1 MKLLHVLRRPRWLV
15 LIGCA
20 AVLAPAAVLVSGVA
34 ATDDVATSQATPLVD
49 RDYIYGQL
57 FDMAYNDVYRVSGAD
72 GPPTDPSSPWNEPA
86 TVNGWQEFFQHWK
99 QQLTD
104 KTVMTN
110 MAKYATV
117 KDHYFRRLPEQ
128 RTNPNYSF
136 NPNYPWDSDDAE
148 VTLPGA
154 TCPGQRVLLA
164 AHPDGTPVSP
174 TIVGEVNNPTGS
186 TSAVNGFCAGRRTLT
201 LSNIANGGAYDDTS
215 GVTMTMGEYQALLRW
230 YSINGTYPSKTL
242 KIALLDASAGRAA
255 DGTYLREGAK
265 YYANNLIP
273 QGPQGQYA
281 MFAEMNANGISY
293 PAYHLGTQYFWNSI
307 TTGGVGP
314 WHTFI
319 TDTPSTANSLYPDSA
334 GNIAANSAAIS
345 AFDSDLRDAV
355 TGGFAQQSAKYNGS
369 IKQENPLRYDA
380 GPQNNSGSAPGALT
394 AASARLALPAC
405 LIGIALESVCP
416 TGIWWLPLL
425 MGTPVVVASAIWTRH
440 SLAAYHQPGIRAR
453 VVQTVS
459 AG

>member
-1 MKLLHVLRRPRWLV
+1 MKLLHALRRPRWLV
-15 LIGCA
+15 VIGCA

-34 ATDDVATSQATPLVD
+34 ATDDVVTSQATPLVD

-110 MAKYATV
+110 MAKFATV
-117 KDHYFRRLPEQ
+117 QDHYFHRLPEQ

-148 VTLPGA
+148 VTVPGA

-186 TSAVNGFCAGRRTLT
+186 TSGVNGFGAGRRTLT

-242 KIALLDASAGRAA
+242 KIALLDASSGRAA

-281 MFAEMNANGISY
+281 MFAEMNANGM
-293 PAYHLGTQYFWNSI
+293 
-307 TTGGVGP
+307 
-314 WHTFI
+314 
-319 TDTPSTANSLYPDSA
+319 SLPRVPP
-334 GNIAANSAAIS
+334 
-345 AFDSDLRDAV
+345 RDAV
-355 TGGFAQQSAKYNGS
+355 LLEQPGERRCRPVADLRHRHALGSELVLPGHGRADRGQQRRDHAVPGEPAERGHGRLRPAEREVRRHGAAGEPAALQRHGLRAGS
-369 IKQENPLRYDA
+369 TEPAAAGRDA
-380 GPQNNSGSAPGALT
+380 RRPRVHAGRA
-394 AASARLALPAC
+394 
-405 LIGIALESVCP
+405 E
-416 TGIWWLPLL
+416 PLL
-425 MGTPVVVASAIWTRH
+425 AGASGRDGA
-440 SLAAYHQPGIRAR
+440 
-453 VVQTVS
+453 
-459 AG
+459 